1 MSLNSEA
8 MMDGQLVENVLKQ
21 LESEFYERIIS
32 ATTTSRASAR
42 VSNQTTIERERENIK
57 KEFTKAISVSN
68 QTQRLYFVIR
78 SMLMSILGALI
89 TFVIIW
95 HLGTINVMGESVLG
109 ISTYAACLA
118 LSRLFDEKIIGIS
131 KRIIQYL
138 AGHRKLRDF
147 IVKSF

>member
-1 MSLNSEA
+1 
-8 MMDGQLVENVLKQ
+8 MDGQVVENVLKQ

-32 ATTTSRASAR
+32 ATTTSRPSAR
-42 VSNQTTIERERENIK
+42 VLNQTTIERERENIK

-68 QTQRLYFVIR
+68 QTQKLYFVIR

-89 TFVIIW
+89 TFIIIW
-95 HLGTINVMGESVLG
+95 HLGTIDVMGEFVLG

-131 KRIIQYL
+131 KMINLYL
-138 AGHRKLRDF
+138 AGHKKLRDF
-147 IVKSF
+147 IVKNF